1 MADQALAAR
10 IGTRIAREV
19 RLERLAG
26 DASTRSF
33 YRVHQG
39 SDGPALVLMVQNEPF
54 DPADSPFCQM
64 QGLLERIG
72 VPVPRIEELFP
83 REGWILM
90 ADVGGS
96 TLQEYLLRNGSDSAR
111 EAYDR
116 ALQILLEVQIRGTR
130 ELPSDFHGARVRLD
144 REKLAWELRF
154 TWTHLLKGLYR
165 RHLPEREENLLDRW
179 AEEVGS
185 RLERI
190 EPVLCHRDYH
200 SRNLM
205 WDGSTMGVVDFQD
218 ARMGPVTYDL
228 ASLLHDPYYHLPEDL
243 KEEMVWKFL
252 EGRGFGISREAEI
265 RDQLDLTVVQRCLK
279 AAGTYACQ
287 ATAPRNRRGYLA
299 YLEPALGSAMQ
310 ALRRF
315 PEYDTELRLLE
326 RYRAEAARA

>member
-10 IGTRIAREV
+10 IGTRIGRKV

-26 DASTRSF
+26 DASSRSF
-33 YRVHQG
+33 YRVEQG
-39 SDGPALVLMVQNEPF
+39 RDRPALVLMVQDGPF
-54 DPADSPFCQM
+54 DPSDSPFCQM

-72 VPVPRIEELFP
+72 VPVPRIEQLFP

-96 TLQEYLLRNGSDSAR
+96 TLQEYLLRNRSDSAR

-130 ELPSDFHGARVRLD
+130 ELPPDFHGARAQLD

-154 TWTHLLKGLYR
+154 TWTHLLKGLYGIL
-165 RHLPEREENLLDRW
+165 LPGPEESLLDWW
-179 AEEVGS
+179 AEELGG

-205 WDGSTMGVVDFQD
+205 WDGATMGVVDFQD
-218 ARMGPVTYDL
+218 ARMGPLTYDL
-228 ASLLHDPYYHLPEDL
+228 ASLIHDPYYPLPEDL
-243 KEEMVWKFL
+243 KEELVWKYL
-252 EGRGFGISREAEI
+252 DGRGFGRSREREI
-265 RDQLDLTVVQRCLK
+265 RDRLDLAVVQRCLK
-279 AAGTYACQ
+279 AAGTYAHQ
-287 ATAPRNRRGYLA
+287 ATVRDRPGYLP
-299 YLEPALGSAMQ
+299 YLEPALDSAMQ

-315 PEYDTELRLLE
+315 PEYDTVLRLLD
-326 RYRAEAARA
+326 RYRTEANRR